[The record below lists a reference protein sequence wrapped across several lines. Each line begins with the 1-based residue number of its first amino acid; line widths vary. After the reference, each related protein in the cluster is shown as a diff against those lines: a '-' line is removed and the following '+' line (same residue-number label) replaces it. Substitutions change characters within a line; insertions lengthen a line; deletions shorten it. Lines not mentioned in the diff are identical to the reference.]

1 MPMQAKSH
9 RFQPLSVCKRLEPEA
24 LSMEL
29 EAVKLRTITLDLKL
43 HVHIIRRGGSHD
55 EQKFNRI
62 CFGTVALTIFCFAPG

>member
-9 RFQPLSVCKRLEPEA
+9 RLQPLSVCKRLEPEA
-24 LSMEL
+24 LSMGL
-29 EAVKLRTITLDLKL
+29 EAVITLDLKL

-62 CFGTVALTIFCFAPG
+62 FFGAVVFVSRLVELKAI